1 MLKYVL
7 AFFAFVIFSV
17 AIVNAEEKSWY
28 EIDGIKFRYG
38 TNVQQIWFKTY
49 GTVKSPRKLVKQPF
63 SGDNE
68 HYSQEMFI
76 KPDSQLEGQKT
87 PIIFP
92 ITIVLPESL
101 MNSYSF
107 RGAFLDYKGPSAISD
122 IAPVGE
128 INNNNYRQ
136 SSQTRERLINEFFND
151 DDKSFIQGKDNWALS
166 ADTDFTYYFVGYYW
180 GLFLPIGEYHRFF
193 KTALGIALNY
203 YEITVKLNLC
213 EEYKVTVNRGKIGDD
228 NFEGYGEC
236 TGKREIDSGS
246 AAGYEIAPVIHFN
259 LWQRSSK
266 KSIWSILS
274 VDFSLT
280 AIVSQSKKLN
290 YKYHNNSLFRE
301 VPTSQSVELIS
312 YTYRF

>member
-1 MLKYVL
+1 MKHILILFAVMMVL
-7 AFFAFVIFSV
+7 VPTV
-17 AIVNAEEKSWY
+17 YAEEKSWY

-38 TNVQQIWFKTY
+38 DSVQQIWFRTN
-49 GTVKSPRKLVKQPF
+49 
-63 SGDNE
+63 DNE
-68 HYSQEMFI
+68 NYSEEIII
-76 KPDSQLEGQKT
+76 KPDFQLEGQKVPKLT
-87 PIIFP
+87 P

-107 RGAFLDYKGPSAISD
+107 RGAFLDYKVPSAISD

-166 ADTDFTYYFVGYYW
+166 ADTDFMFYFVGYYW

-193 KTALGIALNY
+193 KTALGIALTY
-203 YEITVKLNLC
+203 YELTVKLNLC
-213 EEYKVTVNRGKIGDD
+213 EEYKVTENRGKIGDND
-228 NFEGYGEC
+228 FEGDGEC
-236 TGKREIDSGS
+236 TGKREIDSAS
-246 AAGYEIAPVIHFN
+246 TAGYKIIPVIHLN
-259 LWQRSSK
+259 IWQRSSK

-274 VDFSLT
+274 VDFSLR

>member
-1 MLKYVL
+1 MKHVL
-7 AFFAFVIFSV
+7 ILFAVMMV
-17 AIVNAEEKSWY
+17 LVPTVYAEEKSWY

-38 TNVQQIWFKTY
+38 DNVQQIWFRTN
-49 GTVKSPRKLVKQPF
+49 
-63 SGDNE
+63 DNE
-68 HYSQEMFI
+68 NYSEEIII
-76 KPDSQLEGQKT
+76 KPDFQLEGQKVPKLT
-87 PIIFP
+87 P

-166 ADTDFTYYFVGYYW
+166 ADTDFMFYFVGYYW

-193 KTALGIALNY
+193 KTAFGIALTY
-203 YEITVKLNLC
+203 YELTVKLNLC
-213 EEYKVTVNRGKIGDD
+213 EEYKVTENRDKIGDND
-228 NFEGYGEC
+228 FEGDGEC
-236 TGKREIDSGS
+236 TGKREIDSAS
-246 AAGYEIAPVIHFN
+246 TAGYKIIPVIHFN
-259 LWQRSSK
+259 IWQRSSK